1 VLVLLPPS
9 EGKTEPMSGS
19 PLDLATL
26 SAPALTVT
34 RRRILDALVNVS
46 KGNATRAAKRL
57 GLGPTQ
63 LDELARNASLREAST
78 ARADAVYTG
87 VLYGAWDPA
96 TLSPA
101 ERSYADRTVATAS
114 ALFGV
119 VRAGDHIPAYR
130 LSAGV
135 ELPRLGPV
143 AALWRKPL
151 GKALDELTDG
161 GLLVDLRSGAYV
173 NLHKP
178 AGTLAARTTTIRV
191 LSEIN
196 GVRKVVSHF
205 NKATKGEIVRA
216 LCTHQIDASSA
227 VELGDALRDLHWTVE
242 RDDTR
247 LDVIVGAHVTAP

>member
-9 EGKTEPMSGS
+9 EGKTEASSGE
-19 PLDLATL
+19 PLDLDTL
-26 SAPALTVT
+26 SAPSLTAT
-34 RRRILDALVNVS
+34 RRRILDSLVKVS
-46 KGNATRAAKRL
+46 EGNATRAAKRL

-63 LDELARNASLREAST
+63 LDELARNAALREAPT

-87 VLYGAWDPA
+87 VLYSAWDPA
-96 TLSPA
+96 SLSKA
-101 ERSYADRTVATAS
+101 GRAYADETVATAS

-143 AALWRKPL
+143 AGLWRRSL
-151 GKALDELTDG
+151 GAALRELTDSG
-161 GLLVDLRSGAYV
+161 ILVDLRSGAYV

-178 AGTLAARTTTIRV
+178 SGDLADRTATIRV
-191 LSEIN
+191 LNEVD

-216 LCTHQIDASSA
+216 LCEQRVNASSA
-227 VELGDALRDLHWTVE
+227 AELTAALRDLGWKVE
-242 RDDTR
+242 LDGNR
-247 LDVIVGAHVTAP
+247 LDVVI